1 MRGASETRCRVSLSL
16 PGHTL
21 RLRRKPLGCEGLV
34 ALEAPFQ
41 GARGVCDSGW
51 ARPAGGRLAAD
62 VGVRGRDAVPLF
74 PCRGPGCVLEAGGAP
89 GWSQGVGGDP
99 VRWPVLSGSLDA
111 GRWTHGARDMD
122 STWPRLCVSQAC
134 MSQAPRG
141 PGSACPGAPS
151 TCGHTLPHGFQGAE
165 GWGVEFCSVSRISAT
180 SPAEVPGGFW
190 YFVTSIML
198 NLLLLLIL

>member
-111 GRWTHGARDMD
+111 GHMEPGIWT
-122 STWPRLCVSQAC
+122 L
-134 MSQAPRG
+134 RG
-141 PGSACPGAPS
+141 PGSAWPRPACPRLRVAQAPRVLGLRALVATRS
-151 TCGHTLPHGFQGAE
+151 LT
-165 GWGVEFCSVSRISAT
+165 VSREPRAG
-180 SPAEVPGGFW
+180 E
-190 YFVTSIML
+190 
-198 NLLLLLIL
+198 